1 MSLIPAS
8 TARTIAASALTQEEL
23 DRKYS
28 SVSSEIQGAAQTRR
42 RFFLDV
48 SVGSDFRAE
57 LANWLNL
64 QGYVAEPSPE
74 SVTVGVPASAF
85 PDGDLSLVRVR
96 WGSVSIQDQPL
107 TIERNTVITYNLSTL
122 GYANGSVLRW
132 RQVGTAP
139 ADNFGGS
146 ALTGTITV
154 NSNSATLSR
163 TVLPEAVA
171 GNTVRIEFYVEL
183 VGIVQRVAISN
194 EITIA

>member
-23 DRKYS
+23 DAKYS

-57 LANWLNL
+57 MTNWLNL

-74 SVTVGVPASAF
+74 SVTTGTPASAF
-85 PDGDLSLVRVR
+85 PDGALSLVRVR
-96 WGSVSIQDQPL
+96 WGSVSIVDQPL
-107 TIERNTVITYNLSTL
+107 TIARNTVITYNLSTV
-122 GYANGSVLRW
+122 GFANGSVLRW
-132 RQVGTAP
+132 RQLGTAP
-139 ADNFGGS
+139 SDNFGGG
-146 ALTGTITV
+146 ALSGTITV
-154 NSNSATLSR
+154 TGNAATLSR

-171 GNTVRIEFYVEL
+171 GNTVRIEFYVE
-183 VGIVQRVAISN
+183 IVNIIQRLAISN
-194 EITIA
+194 EVTIA